1 VVEVPVNTAPDPVYT
16 HTARNV
22 VDLGKGP
29 FPARLHPYGDQW
41 YMVLAPSP
49 ETGKPHEYAR
59 HGSEL
64 ILRRND

>member
-1 VVEVPVNTAPDPVYT
+1 MNTAPTPDPVYT

-29 FPARLHPYGDQW
+29 FPARVHPGGRPW
-41 YMVLAPSP
+41 YLVRNGGA
-49 ETGKPHEYAR
+49 EHAR
-59 HGSEL
+59 HESEL